1 MKKGLD
7 LLSHDPFVF
16 PQIQKNKVFM
26 DEMKKAVMWH
36 FQKNAEFKKMCRN
49 RNFSPKS
56 NYSIDDIPYFPVSLF
71 KNFSLRSVPERLI
84 VKRLY
89 SSSTTGKPSV
99 ILLDQETSKNQQVA
113 ARKIISDFIG
123 NKRRHFIVFD
133 LEGVIRETALD
144 ELSSR
149 GTAIRGMIP
158 LAKQMHFILS
168 DDYEINA
175 EKLKSLTEDFKKED
189 NICFFG
195 FTWLLYS
202 VYMEYGNNPKIKKLF
217 NMFKSDD
224 KKVLHIGGW
233 KKMQEQMV
241 SKSEFNKKIG
251 QFLNVNGSNI
261 VDFYGMT
268 EQLGVVYPDC
278 EYGYKHVPIYSEV
291 IIRDIKTLDPVE
303 NGNEGFIQLLSPIP
317 RSYPG
322 ISILSDDIG
331 MIRGT
336 DDCKCQRFGKYF
348 TFERRSEKAELRGC
362 GDTLKTKYGETITV

>member
-16 PQIQKNKVFM
+16 PQVQKNKIFM

-36 FQKNAEFKKMCRN
+36 FQKNAEFKRMCRN
-49 RNFSPKS
+49 RNFFPKS

-71 KNFSLRSVPERLI
+71 KNFTLRSVPERLI
-84 VKRLY
+84 VKKLY

-113 ARKIISDFIG
+113 ARKIISDFLG

-133 LEGVIRETALD
+133 LEGVIGETALD

-149 GTAIRGMIP
+149 GTAIRGMIS

-168 DDYEINA
+168 DDYEINT
-175 EKLKSLTEDFKKED
+175 EKLKSLTEDLKKED
-189 NICFFG
+189 SICFFG

-202 VYMEYGNNPKIKKLF
+202 VYMEYRNNPKIKKLF
-217 NMFKSDD
+217 NMFKSND

-233 KKMQEQMV
+233 KKLQEQIV
-241 SKSEFNKKIG
+241 SKSQFNKKIG
-251 QFLNVNGSNI
+251 RFLNVGESNI

-291 IIRDIKTLDPVE
+291 IIRDIKTLDPIE
-303 NGNEGFIQLLSPIP
+303 DGREGFIQLLSPIP

-331 MIRGT
+331 MIRGV
-336 DDCKCQRFGKYF
+336 DDCKCQRLGKCF